1 MPRPTHILVVEDEAL
16 MNDFLASYLGAQGYE
31 VTMAYDGAEALEKMR
46 RRPPELA
53 LIDLLMPGMGGWE
66 LVRQMRADRV
76 LRRVPILICTAHK
89 EARLPARLVQGIVHK
104 PFQLEEIGQQVK
116 SCLAQPV

>member
-1 MPRPTHILVVEDEAL
+1 MPTHILVVEDEAL
-16 MNDFLASYLGAQGYE
+16 TNDFLASYLGAQGYE
-31 VTMAYDGAEALEKMR
+31 VTMAYDGAEALEQMR

-66 LVRQMRADRV
+66 LVRQMRADRH
-76 LRRVPILICTAHK
+76 LQRVPILICTARK
-89 EARLPARLVQGIVHK
+89 EARLPAALVQGIIHK

-116 SCLAQPV
+116 ACLAQPV